1 MRTVRNHFL
10 FCSSRLSHQR
20 IKMVVFVFLAFVAL
34 EAGFSQQDL
43 AYADPEPGSNSSV
56 GNGDLKGS
64 HEQAFSIMQQQ
75 LRGYREKLQESERA
89 LEEFQQRHGI
99 ISIELQINFLLQQ
112 RNGFDISL
120 KQTENVSMGLK
131 EKLAWVKGQMSHT
144 PQEVP
149 LSKSIS
155 EQGIVGG
162 AKSNLL
168 SLQLK
173 EQQLL
178 TKYTEGSVH
187 LQALR
192 QEMAVVLR
200 FIKEQEAKES
210 VGVSR
215 GKNPLYHQMETQLFQ
230 IQAELV
236 ASKAQSAVIVEQMA
250 KVDTELE
257 KFRSLRPGLAELQRQ
272 IKIDEVNYLTYL
284 AKVGTKPPQDYQIQV
299 GDQLDIKFFFNPE
312 LNESIPVRPDGRI
325 ALQLVGEIA
334 VVGHTVEEIR
344 GILIKNYSGQLKN
357 PEIAVLL
364 RSSHV
369 LPGDTSVT
377 STSQTGRGGGNGN

>member
-1 MRTVRNHFL
+1 MG
-10 FCSSRLSHQR
+10 
-20 IKMVVFVFLAFVAL
+20 IVVFLVCLTL
-34 EAGFSQQDL
+34 QAGFSQRDL

-99 ISIELQINFLLQQ
+99 ISIESQINFLLQQ
-112 RNGFDISL
+112 RNGFDVSL

-215 GKNPLYHQMETQLFQ
+215 GKNPLYHEMETQLFQ

-250 KVDTELE
+250 QVDTELE
-257 KFRSLRPGLAELQRQ
+257 RFRSLRPGLAELQRQ

-284 AKVGTKPPQDYQIQV
+284 AKVGTTPPQDYQIQV

-344 GILIKNYSGQLKN
+344 DILIKNYSGQLKN

-369 LPGDTSVT
+369 LPGDMSVT